1 MNTQP
6 AECERSI
13 NPGGDAPNRPVTQD
27 LPD

>member
-13 NPGGDAPNRPVTQD
+13 NPGGDVPNRPVTQD

>member
-6 AECERSI
+6 VECERSI
-13 NPGGDAPNRPVTQD
+13 KPGGDAPNRPVTQD